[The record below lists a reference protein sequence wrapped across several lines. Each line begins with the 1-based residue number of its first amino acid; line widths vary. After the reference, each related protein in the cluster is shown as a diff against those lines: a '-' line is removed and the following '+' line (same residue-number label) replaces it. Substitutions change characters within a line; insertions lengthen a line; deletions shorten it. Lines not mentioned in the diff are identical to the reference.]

1 MYKSQSRTQFT
12 PYVMTAPQHCLC
24 HPTIRGSQLGPF
36 GDLEPFGAIWSRSM
50 PRLYQCWPVLAPET
64 NSSNEHGILPAW
76 WCTSNPNSR
85 TGQSHRWRRPYGP
98 WTPCSTLPTQYS
110 TFDIGAIFP
119 SKTPGRLGRGARG
132 TSRDRIS
139 TSTGNCRGV
148 HL

>member
-1 MYKSQSRTQFT
+1 MLLMNLGFYLHGGV
-12 PYVMTAPQHCLC
+12 PLIP
-24 HPTIRGSQLGPF
+24 IRGPVSPIDGDDHMARGP
-36 GDLEPFGAIWSRSM
+36 L
-50 PRLYQCWPVLAPET
+50 VL
-64 NSSNEHGILPAW
+64 H
-76 WCTSNPNSR
+76 
-85 TGQSHRWRRPYGP
+85 
-98 WTPCSTLPTQYS
+98 YS